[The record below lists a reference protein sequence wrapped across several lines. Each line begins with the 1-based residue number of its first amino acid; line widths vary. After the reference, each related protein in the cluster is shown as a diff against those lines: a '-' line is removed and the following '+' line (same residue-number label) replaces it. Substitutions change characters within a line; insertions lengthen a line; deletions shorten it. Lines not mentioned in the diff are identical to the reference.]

1 MTTKFI
7 KKHAEKAA
15 LLSFNKGILDGST
28 ANKFLREFKK
38 LPLNQ
43 AIMGIGFYLKAL
55 KRQINKHVLT
65 IESASRLAREDEKL
79 IVKVLG
85 NEFRILETQTKL
97 CPSLLGGI
105 KVKIADTVLDLTIKE
120 KLNQIKSA
128 LIN

>member
-7 KKHAEKAA
+7 KKKAEKAA
-15 LLSFNKGILDGST
+15 LLSFNKGILDGSR
-28 ANKFLREFKK
+28 AKKFLKEFKK
-38 LPLNQ
+38 LPLNR

-65 IESASRLAREDEKL
+65 IESVFRLAREDEKL

-97 CPSLLGGI
+97 SPSLLGGF
-105 KVKIADTVLDLTIKE
+105 KVKIGDVIWDGSVKE
-120 KLNQIKSA
+120 RVEQVKQAILN
-128 LIN
+128 